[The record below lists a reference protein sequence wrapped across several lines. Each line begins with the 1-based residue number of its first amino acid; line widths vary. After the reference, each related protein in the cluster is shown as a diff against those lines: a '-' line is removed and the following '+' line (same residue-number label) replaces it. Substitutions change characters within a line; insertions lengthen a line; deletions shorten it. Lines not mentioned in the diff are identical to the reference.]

1 MSMDGDAG
9 KEKRWDHQAGNPHVN
24 IKVDVGKNVI
34 EKDLSQG
41 WCQTL
46 RAIGNWFF
54 CRSIFQE
61 AMMII
66 FLVLP
71 LMLDQLR

>member
-1 MSMDGDAG
+1 MDGDAG
-9 KEKRWDHQAGNPHVN
+9 KEKKWDCQAGNPHTN
-24 IKVDVGKNVI
+24 IKVGVGKNNL
-34 EKDLSQG
+34 EKALYRGQ
-41 WCQTL
+41 CRAL

-54 CRSIFQE
+54 CRPIFQE

-71 LMLDQLR
+71 LMLSQIR